1 MHDSHPLWPY
11 VWWNDTVQYICI
23 CLSMCQNLWFINYQ
37 SNEGI
42 TFDVLLICEILKHFD
57 TRAHNMLIPNNLIN
71 SITVRWNFS
80 MTGSYFFQ
88 PEVIFFDSK
97 FNLPSGLPTWLLL
110 HGPYSKATVLIPIS
124 FSLRPHL
131 FKLRTKVSCWISDW
145 WSFEYPSSKYTANQ
159 LPSFLFQPKMISAS
173 WCLP

>member
-1 MHDSHPLWPY
+1 MNDFSNDSFHKWDTKDIFNFITVHDSHPLWPY

-88 PEVIFFDSK
+88 PEVIS
-97 FNLPSGLPTWLLL
+97 FNRKL
-110 HGPYSKATVLIPIS
+110 S
-124 FSLRPHL
+124 FSTRSSIYLLVCQLDFYSMDHIRKQL
-131 FKLRTKVSCWISDW
+131 CWFRFRLASDHTY
-145 WSFEYPSSKYTANQ
+145 SNCGQKY
-159 LPSFLFQPKMISAS
+159 LVG
-173 WCLP
+173 